1 MSSFRWKNF
10 GQHLLTLVLP
20 KWPNPSKN
28 GLKIGRNHDM
38 SKWPGGFVVLRYR
51 DPIFG
56 PDGVQG
62 VCSTLPKPLVH
73 IYNTRGEIEFWILR
87 EIGILGNFEVN
98 LGIYIKK
105 RIFQW
110 DLTTRYSVCGRN
122 AESILIVWGHVGV
135 CLMGFDQ
142 IDTFRPLP
150 ASGKSGFK
158 GIFEVNF
165 GIYIKKLIFNEIHD
179 IKPVDATR
187 S

>member
-1 MSSFRWKNF
+1 MKKSGLREKYGSYEKTVKMFFVQFDALFSMKKF

-73 IYNTRGEIEFWILR
+73 IYNTRGEIEF
-87 EIGILGNFEVN
+87 
-98 LGIYIKK
+98 
-105 RIFQW
+105 
-110 DLTTRYSVCGRN
+110 
-122 AESILIVWGHVGV
+122 
-135 CLMGFDQ
+135 
-142 IDTFRPLP
+142 
-150 ASGKSGFK
+150 
-158 GIFEVNF
+158 
-165 GIYIKKLIFNEIHD
+165 
-179 IKPVDATR
+179 
-187 S
+187 